1 MIRQSYMQTLL
12 VLATFALMVVSS
24 YLYVSE
30 IEHEHL
36 VANIESILSSTQNS
50 IEADLKEPRTTLA
63 SLSQTVRTMI
73 LQGCSAKDVDEYF
86 REISDSVLNN
96 GKFMNGFAGFY
107 GYFEAFDGLVTN
119 GGRWKPPEDYDAT
132 ERPWYKAAVQ
142 ANGEIVATPLYF
154 SANTD
159 SAVIAYVRRIFDDS
173 GKPLGAMGLSVDFSR
188 ISDYVVKTRF
198 GENGYGALIDPQMKI
213 IAHPKSDLVGTIL
226 RDSILT
232 YHLRH
237 EERISELEFY
247 NYENV
252 RSIVFFRK
260 LANGWNLGVA
270 TPKEEYRKNANDMIK
285 YLSVLGILF
294 SALLSFLLLRS
305 FRAYTSKAQ
314 EVESSKETIKILEN
328 ILNEIGTMIYVNV
341 PETGELLFVNSSMKE
356 HYNFHGNAVGQL
368 CYKIFQSGKEEKCEF
383 CPCFQLD
390 KEPGKI
396 IKWEEFSTLT
406 KRIYQ
411 NTDRYIEWPDG
422 RIVHLQ
428 SSIDITDLIAAK
440 EQAVQANQIKSKFLA
455 FMSHEI
461 RTPMNTVLGITE
473 IQLQDETLPHHLK
486 EAFHEIYNSGD
497 LLLGIINDILDL
509 SRIEADK
516 MELIIAKYE
525 VASLINDTVHLNLMN
540 NSKPIEF
547 NIDID
552 ENMPSRLL
560 GDELRIKQILNNLI
574 SNAFKYTDEG
584 SIKLSICAEKNE
596 SDANTVTLIA
606 KVSDTGR
613 GLTEEQLEKLFEEYT
628 RFNTDTGRFIE
639 GVGLGLSIT
648 QRLVSMMKGKISVES
663 KFGKGSVFTVH
674 LPQGIVDS
682 QVLGSGVVES
692 LSQFRMNVTK
702 QSKKSQILREPMPYG
717 KVLIVDDVKS
727 NLYVAK
733 GLMLPYGLSIDT
745 VSSGYEAIEKIKSGK
760 VYDIVFMDHMMPG
773 MDGIETVKILRGL
786 EYGNTIV
793 ALTAN
798 AVVGQADMFI
808 GNGFDAFL
816 SKPIDIRQLNSVL
829 NKYIHDKQPPEVI
842 EMARKQNAAMPVH
855 WNPAFDK
862 EPSLLEYLLYDIKE
876 ALSAIE
882 SAYKEIDS
890 AINKNLPLFTIKAH
904 AMKSALANMGDAETS
919 KLAQILEKAGKHNDI
934 NTVKNQTGI
943 FIGKLR
949 SAMAEVEARK
959 EKTETAT
966 DENTEYLRKQLQI
979 ICDACANYDESTAMN
994 SLKALRKLLW
1004 KKETNALIDKISE
1017 HILFSNFEEAAS
1029 IIKDYDKTIK

>member
-36 VANIESILSSTQNS
+36 VANIENILSSTQNS

-63 SLSQTVRTMI
+63 SLSHTVRTMI
-73 LQGCSAKDVDEYF
+73 LQGCSASDIDEYF
-86 REISDSVLNN
+86 REVSDSILGN

-119 GGRWKPPEDYDAT
+119 GGKWKPPEDYDAT
-132 ERPWYKAAVQ
+132 ERPWYKAAVEG
-142 ANGEIVATPLYF
+142 NGEIVSTPLYF
-154 SANTD
+154 SAHTD
-159 SAVIAYVRRIFDDS
+159 SVVIAYVRRIFDDS
-173 GKPLGAMGLSVDFSR
+173 GKPLGAMGLSVDFNR
-188 ISDYVVKTRF
+188 ISDYVVKANF
-198 GENGYGALIDPQMKI
+198 GDNGYGALIDPQMKI
-213 IAHPKSDLVGTIL
+213 IAHPNSALVGTIL
-226 RDSILT
+226 RDSSLA
-232 YHLRH
+232 YELQHK
-237 EERISELEFY
+237 ERISEREFY

-252 RSIVFFRK
+252 PSIIFFRK
-260 LANGWNLGVA
+260 LANGWNLGVS
-270 TPKEEYRKNANDMIK
+270 TPKEEYHKSANNMIK
-285 YLSVLGILF
+285 FLSVLGILF
-294 SALLSFLLLRS
+294 AAMLSFLLHRVL
-305 FRAYTSKAQ
+305 RAYTKKAQ
-314 EVESSKETIKILEN
+314 EVEYSKKTIEKLEN
-328 ILNEIGTMIYVNV
+328 VLNEIDSMIYVNV

-356 HYNFHGNAVGQL
+356 HYNFQGNPVGQP
-368 CYKIFQSGKEEKCEF
+368 CYKVFQNGKEEKCDF
-383 CPCFQLD
+383 CPCSQLE

-396 IKWEEFSTLT
+396 IRWEEFSDLT
-406 KRIYQ
+406 NRTYQ

-428 SSIDITDLIAAK
+428 SSVDITDLIAAR
-440 EQAVQANQIKSKFLA
+440 EQAVQASQIKSRFLA

-461 RTPMNTVLGITE
+461 RTPMNTILGITE

-486 EAFHEIYNSGD
+486 EAFQEVYNSGD

-516 MELIIAKYE
+516 MELNVAKYE
-525 VASLINDTVHLNLMN
+525 VASLVSDTVHLNLMN

-547 NIDID
+547 NVDVSED
-552 ENMPSRLL
+552 TPSRLL

-584 SIKLSICAEKNE
+584 SIKLSVYAKKSE
-596 SDANTVTLIA
+596 SDAGTATLVVS
-606 KVSDTGR
+606 VSDTGR
-613 GLTEEQLEKLFEEYT
+613 GLTKEQVEKLFQEYT
-628 RFNTDTGRFIE
+628 RFNTDTNRFIE
-639 GVGLGLSIT
+639 GVGLGLNIT
-648 QRLVSMMKGKISVES
+648 QRLVNMMNGKIFVES
-663 KFGKGSVFTVH
+663 EPRKGSTFTVH

-692 LSQFRMNVTK
+692 ISQFRMNISK

-733 GLMLPYGLSIDT
+733 GLMLPYSLSIDT

-760 VYDIVFMDHMMPG
+760 VYDIVFMDHMMPE
-773 MDGIETVKILRGL
+773 MDGIEAAKALRELG
-786 EYGNTIV
+786 YAHPIV

-798 AVVGQADMFI
+798 AVVGQADIFLQ
-808 GNGFDAFL
+808 NGFDAFL

-829 NKYIHDKQPPEVI
+829 NKYVHDKQPPEII
-842 EMARKQNAAMPVH
+842 EMARKQNAMPPVQ

-862 EPSLLEYLLYDIKE
+862 EPSLLEYLLYDIRE
-876 ALSAIE
+876 ALSVIE
-882 SAYKEIDS
+882 STYKEMDS

-919 KLAQILEKAGKHNDI
+919 RLAQILEKAGKLHDI
-934 NTVKNQTGI
+934 NTVKNKTEI
-943 FIGKLR
+943 FIGKLQ

-959 EKTETAT
+959 ESMETTMNEDTA
-966 DENTEYLRKQLQI
+966 YLREQMQI
-979 ICDACANYDESTAMN
+979 IYDACISYNESIAIDA
-994 SLKALRKLLW
+994 LKALKKLLW
-1004 KKETNALIDKISE
+1004 KKETNAVLDKISE
-1017 HILFSNFEEAAS
+1017 HILFSNFEEAAN
-1029 IIKDYDKTIK
+1029 IIKDYDKTIA